1 METNQRTDGDSL
13 YMILTKTDET
23 ISLCLFMCLLNFESM
38 NPMLILSYI
47 KPKE

>member
-13 YMILTKTDET
+13 YMILTKTEEI
-23 ISLCLFMCLLNFESM
+23 ISLCLSMYSLNFDNM
-38 NPMLILSYI
+38 NPMSILNYI